1 MAGFTNQDLNLMF
14 TTVVWENIKKTLIT
28 CSKAMKEES
37 LSSSHLIDNN
47 ENKIRNRLV
56 AKYLTNDEF
65 KKRRGIEQF
74 NLLFMPEVPENF
86 DEESDTYL
94 GRTDIRIV
102 NIDFLK
108 FRQEYYTIECKRV
121 DGSNDLNK
129 KYVTK
134 GIARFVSDPILYP
147 SDYGKNL
154 MFGFVVKPID
164 INANSVSIEIIQQ
177 LELKDCIKKSLH
189 MIDFEKSQ
197 FYLYSSEYNISQQ
210 RILELQHLFFDF
222 SLIIKPLSI
231 TY

>member
-108 FRQEYYTIECKRV
+108 VSVKYRTPVPQE
-121 DGSNDLNK
+121 L
-129 KYVTK
+129 
-134 GIARFVSDPILYP
+134 
-147 SDYGKNL
+147 
-154 MFGFVVKPID
+154 
-164 INANSVSIEIIQQ
+164 
-177 LELKDCIKKSLH
+177 LEVI
-189 MIDFEKSQ
+189 
-197 FYLYSSEYNISQQ
+197 
-210 RILELQHLFFDF
+210 F
-222 SLIIKPLSI
+222 S
-231 TY
+231 